1 MRKSDTT
8 CIYNS
13 PGFRQQVICYYSNT
27 LRPRWYLIQVDA
39 TSTLETNQVI
49 GITAK
54 LDKAPKRYL
63 KKR

>member
-8 CIYNS
+8 SIYNS
-13 PGFRQQVICYYSNT
+13 PEFRQQVICCYSNT

-54 LDKAPKRYL
+54 LDKAPKRYS